1 MYMYFEIEMTRQL
14 LLKRTC
20 VWDFIEMIENKLE
33 IRVSITM
40 QVLVDVMDQ
49 NLCK

>member
-1 MYMYFEIEMTRQL
+1 
-14 LLKRTC
+14 
-20 VWDFIEMIENKLE
+20 MIENKLE